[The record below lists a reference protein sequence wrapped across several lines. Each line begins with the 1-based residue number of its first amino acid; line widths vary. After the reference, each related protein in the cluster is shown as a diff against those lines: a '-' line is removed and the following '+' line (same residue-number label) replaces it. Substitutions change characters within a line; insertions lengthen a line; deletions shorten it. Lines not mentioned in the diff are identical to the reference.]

1 MRRVVFL
8 ILCLLVQG
16 TGQAGT
22 PSPAIPPGRPALPL
36 IEIPGTHRQG
46 AALAV
51 IISGAGGWAPLVR
64 TLIED
69 LAANDLPVVGLNA
82 QLYFWQ
88 KRTPEEAAADL
99 ALILRHYLPAWRR
112 QKAVLIGYSMGA
124 EVLPFLFNRLPPDL
138 QRQVTAV
145 VLIGPGPMASFE
157 FHLLYLLGV
166 GYGWGDLPV
175 LPEILKVSGGQVL
188 CLYGREEQHS
198 PCRDLPP
205 DRNHLW
211 PIELP
216 GGHHFDGNYHR
227 LAEVVREELGR
238 LNHCRSEN

>member
-1 MRRVVFL
+1 MRRVIFL

-16 TGQAGT
+16 TAQAGN

-36 IEIPGTHRQG
+36 IEIPGTHREG
-46 AALAV
+46 AALV
-51 IISGAGGWAPLVR
+51 IIISGAGGWAPLVR

-82 QLYFWQ
+82 QRYFW
-88 KRTPEEAAADL
+88 KERTPEEAAADL

-124 EVLPFLFNRLPPDL
+124 EVLPFLFNRLAPDL

-175 LPEILKVSGGQVL
+175 LPEILKVSGVRVL

-198 PCRDLPP
+198 PCRDQSP
-205 DRNHLW
+205 DRNYLQT
-211 PIELP
+211 IELP

-227 LAEVVREELGR
+227 LAEVIRENLER
-238 LNHCRSEN
+238 LNH